1 MIKAHAIKENSRAR
15 RDAARKQKQIAW
27 AQANPLLVGRRY
39 QVEMVDVNIEVKPA
53 YTPTPL
59 ELLGR
64 AAKRQVA
71 EYKNQIIRA
80 TYLYQHEFKRTP
92 MIEGPVCLGDVALF
106 MAGNRG
112 KPNNPYH
119 VIKS

>member
-27 AQANPLLVGRRY
+27 AQANPLLVGKRY
-39 QVEMVDVNIEVKPA
+39 QVEMVDVNIEAKPA

-64 AAKRQVA
+64 AAKRQVT

-80 TYLYQHEFKRTP
+80 TYLYQYEFKRTP
-92 MIEGPVCLGDVALF
+92 MIDGSVCLADVALYS
-106 MAGNRG
+106 AGHRG
-112 KPNNPYH
+112 KPKNPFH
-119 VIKS
+119 VYK